1 MMGVYVIANQKGYY
15 IRNDVASGKY
25 VPVRSLKYATQW
37 EDPVKANKVLHN
49 SITKNIRKDY
59 SVRFV
64 ETTKAVEK
72 NNLSVQH
79 DICFRNI
86 SDDNVNKWLFK
97 INAIKEMLSGSDT
110 NRQELNER
118 LSNIDKEIVDVEHY
132 IEFGNFNAYQG
143 WLCFKMLQ
151 NLLKQRRG
159 LKDEIYIL
167 SQIEK
172 CRFDTESLS
181 SLSQSISDIQNKRY
195 IPRIHP
201 ELFKVDN

>member
-1 MMGVYVIANQKGYY
+1 MGVYVIANQKGYY
-15 IRNDVASGKY
+15 IRNDVTSGKY
-25 VPVRSLKYATQW
+25 VPVKSLKYATRW

-64 ETTKAVEK
+64 EATKEVK
-72 NNLSVQH
+72 KDNLSVQQ
-79 DICFRNI
+79 DICFGSI
-86 SDDNVNKWLFK
+86 SDDNVGEWLLK
-97 INAIKEMLSGSDT
+97 INTIKEILSGSDT

-118 LSNIDKEIVDVEHY
+118 LSDIDRKIVDVEHY

-151 NLLKQRRG
+151 NLLKQRRNY
-159 LKDEIYIL
+159 KNEMHIL
-167 SQIEK
+167 NLIEK

-181 SLSQSISDIQNKRY
+181 SLSQAISDIQNKSY
-195 IPRIHP
+195 IPRALP
-201 ELFKVDN
+201 ELFKIDN

>member
-1 MMGVYVIANQKGYY
+1 MMGVYVITNQKGYY
-15 IRNDVASGKY
+15 IRNDVTTGKY
-25 VPVRSLKYATQW
+25 VPVRSFKYAAQW

-49 SITKNIRKDY
+49 SIAKNIRKDY

-72 NNLSVQH
+72 NNLSVQQ

-86 SDDNVNKWLFK
+86 SDDNVSKWLFK
-97 INAIKEMLSGSDT
+97 INAIKEMLSESDT
-110 NRQELNER
+110 SRQELNER

-151 NLLKQRRG
+151 NLLKQRRS

-181 SLSQSISDIQNKRY
+181 SLSQSISDIQNKCY